1 MINFL
6 IKQAIFSF
14 ITTANSLQQAFVSS
28 ESLYKFLLLPHAEK
42 ARWKIGAWRAWH
54 NAEHAYHTVPAYK
67 RFIKVHAKHW
77 PTIRVYKSLPD
88 LSVIPEMDK
97 ESYVKKYHTEERCV
111 GGVIPSRGVVVDES
125 SGSSGT
131 PTSWVRGPE
140 ERSVS
145 KQLLQLSYH
154 SALGHEKFFVINAFA
169 LGAWA
174 TGLNVSMAMSEICI
188 IKSTGPDLDK
198 IVNTIATFGPHYRYI
213 IMGYPPFLK
222 TLADDK
228 RLPWNKLQVIAFYGG
243 EGMSESMREYLLQ
256 SYQEVRGSYGA
267 SDLEINMAAENEF
280 TIAVRRLILKYPVLR
295 ERLTRVEYGV
305 TPMIFQYN
313 PLSYYV
319 ETNDKGELVFTMTRV
334 TNIAPKIRYNIH
346 DRGHV
351 LRYPALKKVL
361 KELKLWQELRS
372 VEPKLELPLL
382 FHYGRSDMSIDYY
395 GANVTPD
402 SVREVLY
409 GIREV
414 AKHLE
419 SFRLI
424 STEDKKHNKRMEIA
438 IELNKG
444 CAAKELDAVKV
455 AEQLLPRLAEM
466 NRDFYNALYHT
477 ATADQRPE
485 VTVHEYATGP
495 FLGGDRKLKKEY
507 VTTALKYDNLN

>member
-1 MINFL
+1 MIQWL

-14 ITTANSLQQAFVSS
+14 VATANTLQVAFVGS
-28 ESLYKFLLLPHAEK
+28 ESLYKFLLIPHAEK
-42 ARWKIGAWRAWH
+42 ARWKIGAWRAWY
-54 NAEHAYHTVPAYK
+54 NAEQTYRSVPAYRK
-67 RFIKVHAKHW
+67 FIRQHAHGWPKV
-77 PTIRVYKSLPD
+77 RVHKSLPD
-88 LSVIPEMDK
+88 LSIIPETDK
-97 ESYVKKYHTEERCV
+97 ESYVKKYSTEDRCV
-111 GGVIPSRGVVVDES
+111 GGVIPRAGVVVDES

-140 ERSVS
+140 ERKVS

-154 SALGHEKFFVINAFA
+154 SALGSETFFVINAFA

-174 TGLNVSMAMSEICI
+174 TGLNVSMAMSEISI
-188 IKSTGPDLDK
+188 IKSTGPDIDK
-198 IVNTIATFGPHYRYI
+198 IINTINAFGPKYRYI

-222 TLADDK
+222 TLADDP
-228 RLPWNKLQVIAFYGG
+228 RLEWHKLNIIAFYGG
-243 EGMSESMREYLLQ
+243 EGMSESMRDYLLKN
-256 SYQEVRGSYGA
+256 YKEVMGSYGA
-267 SDLEINMAAENEF
+267 SDLEINMAAENNF
-280 TIAVRRLILKYPVLR
+280 TIHLRRLILKHPELR
-295 ERLTRVEYGV
+295 DRLIYTDWGV

-319 ETNDKGELVFTMTRV
+319 ETNDKGELIFTMTRI
-334 TNIAPKIRYNIH
+334 TNIAPKVRYNIH

-351 LRYPALKKVL
+351 LRYPELKKIL
-361 KELKLWQELRS
+361 KELNLWQEFKT
-372 VEPKLELPLL
+372 VTPKLELPIL

-409 GIREV
+409 GIHEV
-414 AKHLE
+414 AERLE

-424 STEDKKHNKRMEIA
+424 SYEDKQHNKRMRVA

-444 CAAKELDAVKV
+444 RNADELDAKKV
-455 AEQLLPRLAEM
+455 AEQFWPALANM

-477 ATADQRPE
+477 ATADEYPE

-495 FLGGDRKLKKEY
+495 FEGGDRKLKKEY
-507 VTTALKYDNLN
+507 VTTNLKYDSF